1 MTNIEEQQMEST
13 PTKPFHIRSMTPADK
28 ESILDLARSLV
39 EFFPEDVIPMIE
51 TSLGKHPAL
60 VGFLGDEI
68 IGFLVYASRE
78 SETSEIMWMGI
89 KEDYHGLGLGSMIL
103 ETLERLLE
111 RKGINKLIAS
121 TLAYTVKYKP
131 FEKVRAFYYHR
142 GFKSLG
148 IQQNYYEDGFDRLIL
163 LKKLQ

>member
-1 MTNIEEQQMEST
+1 
-13 PTKPFHIRSMTPADK
+13 MTPNDQDSVVA
-28 ESILDLARSLV
+28 LARSLA

-51 TSLGKHPAL
+51 SSMSKHPAL
-60 VGFLGDEI
+60 VGLLGDEI
-68 IGFLVYASRE
+68 VGFLIYASRE
-78 SETSEIMWMGI
+78 SQTSEIMWMGI
-89 KEDYHGLGLGSMIL
+89 KEDFHGLGLGSMML

-142 GFKSLG
+142 GFRSLG
-148 IQQNYYEDGFDRLIL
+148 IQQNYYDDGVDRLIL
-163 LKKLQ
+163 VKKI

>member
-1 MTNIEEQQMEST
+1 MEPT
-13 PTKPFHIRSMTPADK
+13 PTQPFHIRSMTPKDRDSVIA
-28 ESILDLARSLV
+28 LARSLA

-51 TSLGKHPAL
+51 SSLNKHPAL
-60 VGFLGDEI
+60 VGLLGEEI
-68 IGFLVYASRE
+68 VGFLVYASRE
-78 SETSEIMWMGI
+78 SQTSEIMWMGI
-89 KEDYHGLGLGSMIL
+89 KGDFHGLGLGSMML

-148 IQQNYYEDGFDRLIL
+148 IQQNYYDDGVDRLIL
-163 LKKLQ
+163 VKKL

>member
-1 MTNIEEQQMEST
+1 MTAVD
-13 PTKPFHIRSMTPADK
+13 RDAV
-28 ESILDLARSLV
+28 LDLARSLA

-60 VGFLGDEI
+60 VGLLGEEI
-68 IGFLVYASRE
+68 VGFLVYASRE
-78 SETSEIMWMGI
+78 ANTSEIMWMGI
-89 KEDYHGLGLGSMIL
+89 KEDYHGLGLGSMLL

-131 FEKVRAFYYHR
+131 FEKVRAFYYQR

-148 IQQNYYEDGFDRLIL
+148 IQQNYYDDGVDRLIL